1 MTVTQRLMKPG
12 SFTVTLKDSAPW
24 SAWDAVDGFD
34 HIVITPTRLE
44 PIDSF
49 SDANILASSI
59 FTGVAT
65 KKYPRTFEGYDLSWW
80 LGSPDGIGDLL
91 TSAVTRT
98 TGTLSQW
105 VGDLRPSS
113 LSAGTVTNTGAGSVT
128 ATFQWVTRREALDA
142 VCRAAGAEWRVNPN
156 GTLDAAIASTL
167 FTSAPTVVV
176 TRYEEGNDGAY
187 EGLSSNGIDALV
199 DVEQYTTKA
208 VVLGQGVGTSTIQG
222 ISTVG
227 SAYKDLLNGSV
238 VGVRLAS
245 SPADAQTNA
254 DVLAAALTTKYNSAQ
269 RSVTL
274 TSATHTVR
282 RNVEAGDYVWVFDL
296 LNGVVDPA
304 NQIQFRGELIAPLK
318 MRVLS
323 LSWPIQRGMGVYA
336 RRSGATPVYTDL
348 TDFVEFESDE
358 VSWELGT
365 AVRFIGDELVDG
377 NAAYLGANPTVV
389 ERASDVNRAPAGVMT
404 TASTGSSQTGIS
416 AVTDL
421 TSLSGAITGVA
432 GRRYLITGLVNFRQ
446 RTATGAVTIE
456 IVHSGSTVLASW
468 VETYVTDAYGT
479 AHFSM
484 YHVPGA
490 GSITYKLRA
499 KTSAGTVDINPQGLT
514 TIPSMIIV
522 EDVGV

>member
-1 MTVTQRLMKPG
+1 M
-12 SFTVTLKDSAPW
+12 
-24 SAWDAVDGFD
+24 
-34 HIVITPTRLE
+34 
-44 PIDSF
+44 
-49 SDANILASSI
+49 
-59 FTGVAT
+59 
-65 KKYPRTFEGYDLSWW
+65 
-80 LGSPDGIGDLL
+80 
-91 TSAVTRT
+91 
-98 TGTLSQW
+98 
-105 VGDLRPSS
+105 
-113 LSAGTVTNTGAGSVT
+113 
-128 ATFQWVTRREALDA
+128 
-142 VCRAAGAEWRVNPN
+142 
-156 GTLDAAIASTL
+156 
-167 FTSAPTVVV
+167 
-176 TRYEEGNDGAY
+176 
-187 EGLSSNGIDALV
+187 
-199 DVEQYTTKA
+199 
-208 VVLGQGVGTSTIQG
+208 
-222 ISTVG
+222 
-227 SAYKDLLNGSV
+227 SV

-446 RTATGAVTIE
+446 RTSTGAVTIE

-468 VETYVTDAYGT
+468 FETYVTDAYGT

-499 KTSAGTVDINPQGLT
+499 KTSAGTVDINPQGLS